1 MIIVVLDGNHFSPT
15 ARKPRSKLPIF
26 VTSSLKIL
34 LTESLPKYDLT
45 EKKKRKNRKI
55 DKRPTY
61 ESSRPMEAIFIS
73 QKKKERREKE
83 RGEKKEIYVCRN
95 PRNLKKFQKYIT
107 TKKERNISTNSR

>member
-45 EKKKRKNRKI
+45 EKKK
-55 DKRPTY
+55 
-61 ESSRPMEAIFIS
+61 
-73 QKKKERREKE
+73 KKKKSKDR
-83 RGEKKEIYVCRN
+83 
-95 PRNLKKFQKYIT
+95 
-107 TKKERNISTNSR
+107 